1 MPPLD
6 SPDYF
11 QGPFVGG
18 RYLPVDE
25 ASMAEADSRAQ
36 AQAQASATGDQRA
49 KDMAK
54 EVERK
59 AAAELDRKRMERLNL
74 LIDSYRSPTRYDAS
88 IGEEEIQRRAEVS
101 GISVNE
107 AKKIAYNEQARAEGS
122 AQDYLNKTNAYKQEL
137 QPLPTYSLG
146 KDYFGRDIM
155 TNRPAATPQEQA
167 KRVANYNQA
176 PGSLTQFASASPAQ
190 RSELATNT
198 AIQMVNES
206 LGNRERFRQAA
217 ENGFAWNAAT
227 GRYERSNEL
236 TSSQRAAMRERLKL
250 GPSFTFGESK
260 ATQTPT
266 PASTTPPLNRTPET
280 PQPASAPVTPPKQE
294 TITPASAPM
303 ASNEPAEDV
312 VQPYTENQRQPVLP
326 VQVPNTNANVALA
339 DFPTPKDFYSL
350 GGRRDQPSVEVDKL
364 IASAGVSPETKQTT
378 APKPGGSRRGYTA
391 EDRGKADLAQARA
404 DLAKAEA
411 DFRKYSTSR
420 FGRGQQI
427 DKKAL
432 RSAAE
437 KVVALRTK
445 LRIQPDIQPGV
456 EANNQSMYAGS
467 KN

>member
-59 AAAELDRKRMERLNL
+59 AAAELDRKRMERLNML
-74 LIDSYRSPTRYDAS
+74 TDFYRNPTAFDPNV
-88 IGEEEIQRRAEVS
+88 GEEEIQRRARER

-107 AKKIAYNEQARAEGS
+107 AKKIALNEQLQAEGR
-122 AQDYLNKTNAYKQEL
+122 AQDFINKTNTWKKENE
-137 QPLPTYSLG
+137 PLPTYSLG

-155 TNRPAATPQEQA
+155 TNRPASTAQEQA
-167 KRVANYNQA
+167 RRVEAFNQA

-198 AIQMVNES
+198 AVQMVNES
-206 LGNRERFRQAA
+206 LGNRERFSQAA

-227 GRYERSNEL
+227 GRYERSNDL

-250 GPSFTFGESK
+250 GPTFTFGESK
-260 ATQTPT
+260 ATQTPA
-266 PASTTPPLNRTPET
+266 PASTTPPPNRTPET
-280 PQPASAPVTPPKQE
+280 PQPASAPVTPPKRE

-312 VQPYTENQRQPVLP
+312 VQPYTEAQKQPVLP
-326 VQVPNTNANVALA
+326 VEAPTTALTTV
-339 DFPTPKDFYSL
+339 DFPTPKDFASL
-350 GGRRDQPSVEVDKL
+350 GGRRDKPSVEVDKL
-364 IASAGVSPETKQTT
+364 LASAGVSPETTQPT
-378 APKPGGSRRGYTA
+378 APKPGGSRRSYTA

-411 DFRKYSTSR
+411 DFRKYSTAR
-420 FGRGQQI
+420 FGRSQQI

-437 KVVALRTK
+437 KVVALRGK
-445 LRIQPDIQPGV
+445 LGIQPGV

>member
-74 LIDSYRSPTRYDAS
+74 LIESYRNPTAFDPNV
-88 IGEEEIQRRAEVS
+88 GEEEIQRRARER

-107 AKKIAYNEQARAEGS
+107 AKKISLNEQLQAEGR
-122 AQDYLNKTNAYKQEL
+122 AQDFLNKTNAYKQEN

-155 TNRPAATPQEQA
+155 TNRPASTAQEQA
-167 KRVANYNQA
+167 RRVEAFNQA

-250 GPSFTFGESK
+250 SPAFTFGSEK
-260 ATQTPT
+260 GTATP
-266 PASTTPPLNRTPET
+266 
-280 PQPASAPVTPPKQE
+280 APVTPLVTPPVAPAPV
-294 TITPASAPM
+294 TPAPATVTPQSAPM
-303 ASNEPAEDV
+303 ASNEPEDEV
-312 VQPYTENQRQPVLP
+312 VQPYTEAQKQPVLP
-326 VQVPNTNANVALA
+326 VQVPTTNADVALA
-339 DFPTPKDFYSL
+339 DFPAPKDFYSL

-378 APKPGGSRRGYTA
+378 APKPGAGRRAYTA
-391 EDRGKADLAQARA
+391 TDKDKADLAR
-404 DLAKAEA
+404 AEA

-456 EANNQSMYAGS
+456 EANNQTMYTGR
-467 KN
+467 KD